1 MLFVA
6 GSTLLLNAFLSNK
19 SILKNEIN
27 ALAKVT
33 TLAITPSLI
42 FDHHEDAKQTLETL
56 QARKNIV
63 YAAVL
68 KPNEQ
73 HVFAFYQ
80 REGHW
85 FLPKN
90 KKAIFNEC
98 QEYTFSISFLTACKS
113 LILDNVN
120 YGKILLIISLNDIY
134 QRLFKELGIAF
145 LGLMIASWL
154 IFLIMDQFAKKLTAP
169 ILELLAISEQ
179 ISHSGQFGQRATI
192 QSTDEIGRLGHAFN
206 YMLDSIEFW
215 NDRLI
220 QQKNTLEETVL
231 ERTHDL
237 TESKNKALM
246 LADQAQKASLAKSEF
261 LSVMSHEIR
270 TPLNAI
276 IGFSDL
282 LKDTHLDHQQNEHI
296 SIINQSGNSLLN
308 QINDILDFSK
318 IEAGKMEL
326 DPVWFDL
333 FELLIT
339 VLAGNRFESSR
350 KSLLLEHQV
359 DNDSPRYLYGD
370 EQKIKQILYNL
381 LSNAVKFTEQGSVL
395 LKVISEKID
404 TDSCNLIISVKDTGI
419 GISEEKQA
427 QLFDPFTQA
436 DASNTRKYGGTGLG
450 LAIVKKMVAI
460 LDGEINFQSTKGQG
474 TEFTLRLPLGLSPP
488 ESDQNPIKIP
498 LIALF
503 ENEIDSAFK
512 RQLKHLGYAVETIDR
527 EKQPLLQ
534 HQPDLANKYAV
545 LLFSQE
551 CLDQTVFWYD
561 RQQLSTQKKSLAY
574 YPKNN
579 ENNELEKHLSKLPSI
594 NISQDALEM
603 VEQINRLINTD
614 LVDADFSSQFEE
626 VNILLVED
634 NPVNM
639 LMAQAILN
647 QIGLKYQ
654 TASNGQ
660 QAIERYQSNSFSLI
674 LMDCQMP
681 VLDGFAASRAIRQI
695 EKHTGHHTPII
706 ALTANAFKDDREA
719 CIAVGMND
727 YLSKP
732 FKKSQLLHVV
742 KPWLKFDIKHQT
754 DTPKDNQQ
762 STNNALDATMIKAL
776 MELDKTGSKNF
787 VAKISAAFFTST
799 EQLIP
804 QIELAFSEKKMDTIA
819 KNAHQLKTSSMNIA
833 APKLSE
839 LYTQLEAA
847 AKQSDSLKAEKAW
860 KSIIDEYHLVE
871 KAYESFLKESDG

>member
-1 MLFVA
+1 MLLVA
-6 GSTLLLNAFLSNK
+6 MSTLLLNAFLSNK
-19 SILKNEIN
+19 SILKNEVN
-27 ALAKVT
+27 ALVEVT
-33 TLAITPSLI
+33 TLAITPSLV
-42 FDHHEDAKQTLETL
+42 FENHEDAKQTLETL
-56 QARKNIV
+56 KARKNMV

-73 HVFAFYQ
+73 QVFALYQ
-80 REGHW
+80 REGNW
-85 FLPKN
+85 LLPEN

-98 QEYTFSISFLTACKS
+98 QEYAFSISFLTSCKT
-113 LILDNVN
+113 LILDNIH
-120 YGKILLIISLNDIY
+120 YGKMLLIISLNDIY

-145 LGLMIASWL
+145 LGLMIASRL
-154 IFLIMDQFAKKLTAP
+154 IFLIMDKFAKKLTTP

-179 ISHSGQFGQRATI
+179 ISQSGKFDQRATI
-192 QSTDEIGRLGHAFN
+192 QSTDEIGRLGQAFN

-246 LADQAQKASLAKSEF
+246 LADQSQKASLAKSEF
-261 LSVMSHEIR
+261 LSIMSHEIR

-282 LKDTHLDHQQNEHI
+282 LKDTFLDQQQNEHI

-326 DPVWFDL
+326 DLVWFDMY
-333 FELLIT
+333 ELLIT
-339 VLAGNRFESSR
+339 VLASSRFESSR
-350 KSLLLEHQV
+350 KSLQLEHQV
-359 DNDSPRYLYGD
+359 GSDLLRYLYGD
-370 EQKIKQILYNL
+370 EQKIRQILCNL
-381 LSNAVKFTEQGSVL
+381 LSNAIKFTEQGSVL
-395 LKVISEKID
+395 LKVTTEQRG
-404 TDSCNLIISVKDTGI
+404 TDCCNIVICVKDTGI

-450 LAIVKKMVAI
+450 LAIVKKMVTI

-488 ESDQNPIKIP
+488 ESDKNPIKSP

-512 RQLKHLGYAVETIDR
+512 RQLKHLGYAVETIDT

-534 HQPDLANKYAV
+534 QQPNLAHKYAV

-551 CLDQTVFWYD
+551 CLDQAVFWYD
-561 RQQLSTQKKSLAY
+561 QQQLSAQKQSLAY
-574 YPKNN
+574 YLKNN
-579 ENNELEKHLSKLPSI
+579 ENIELVKHLPYLPSI
-594 NISQDALEM
+594 KVSQDALEM

-614 LVDADFSSQFEE
+614 MEDVDFSTQLDG
-626 VNILLVED
+626 VNVLIVED
-634 NPVNM
+634 NAVNM
-639 LMAQAILN
+639 LMAQTILK

-654 TASNGQ
+654 TASNGH
-660 QAIERYQSNSFSLI
+660 QAIECYRSNSFSLI

-681 VLDGFAASRAIRQI
+681 VLDGFAATRAIRQI
-695 EKHTGHHTPII
+695 EKQTEHHTPII

-719 CIAVGMND
+719 CMAAGMDD

-732 FKKSQLLHVV
+732 FKKSQLLHAI
-742 KPWLKFDIKHQT
+742 KPWLKFDTQRQI
-754 DTPKDNQQ
+754 DTPKNDLQ
-762 STNNALDATMIKAL
+762 STDNILDATMIKTL
-776 MELDKTGSKNF
+776 IDLDETGSKNF
-787 VAKISAAFFTST
+787 VAKISATFFASA

-804 QIELAFSEKKMDTIA
+804 QIESAFSKNTMDTIA
-819 KNAHQLKTSSMNIA
+819 KCAHQLKTSSMNIA

-847 AKQSDSLKAEKAW
+847 AKQSDSLEAAKAW
-860 KSIIDEYHLVE
+860 KSIVNEYHLVE
-871 KAYESFLKESDG
+871 KAYENFLKEPE